1 MPLKTLGRFLGALC
15 LAGSL
20 TYAASGPASAAAP
33 NWKMTVVTLPDTVRS
48 GANAGYEVTIQNNGT
63 SNISALYLR
72 STGKGLSYTDNS
84 LCSAAGDT
92 TLYCSFGA
100 LAAGGHVTI
109 VVAFTATGSSFVP
122 GFYANTTG
130 ATLSDKGKNSHG
142 DSLFATDANG
152 NPVTPT
158 TTVSSSKD
166 FGGGFVLGTD
176 GVSTDP
182 VGGNNNQQTTLNP
195 PGQDLVTTV
204 QDGPGNTQTLGN
216 GTVVTFNCP
225 AGNTCIGDWSRIFVR
240 SVANF
245 GDTTESFTTAFKVVL
260 TLKASLVSNAS
271 SLQLVHITDD
281 GVTHTY
287 SQANSCGTFPNLT
300 NVDNCLDVK
309 KTGNTYTLT
318 TWVTQNGGMKG
329 MT

>member
-1 MPLKTLGRFLGALC
+1 MRLKTVGRLLGALA
-15 LAGSL
+15 LAGSM
-20 TYAASGPASAAAP
+20 TYAATGTAAAAAP
-33 NWKMTVVTLPDTVRS
+33 GWKMTVVTTPDTVRTGS
-48 GANAGYEVTIQNNGT
+48 GAGYQVMISNNGT

-72 STGKGLSYTDNS
+72 SSGTGLVYTSDS
-84 LCSAAGDT
+84 RCSAAADT

-100 LAAGGHVTI
+100 LNAGASVTV
-109 VVAFTATGSSFVP
+109 VVAFTASGSSFAP

-130 ATLSDKGKNSHG
+130 ASVNDKGKNSHG
-142 DSLFATDANG
+142 DTLFPTDANG
-152 NPVTPT
+152 NLVTPT
-158 TTVSSSKD
+158 TTVTSSKD

-195 PGQDLVTTV
+195 PGQDLITTV

-216 GTVVTFNCP
+216 GNVVTFNCP
-225 AGNTCIGDWSRIFVR
+225 AGNTCIGDWSRVFVR
-240 SVANF
+240 SVSHF
-245 GDTTESFTTAFKVVL
+245 GDTTQTFPAFKVVL

-271 SLQLVHITDD
+271 ALQLVHVTDD
-281 GVTHTY
+281 GVSHTY
-287 SQANSCGTFPNLT
+287 TQANSCGTFPTLT